1 MPREPAARLKRGAQ
15 KKGGQQWRTSSP
27 NPASEPKTQPV
38 WTSVR
43 SIVSIQRKAAPMTM
57 AARRSMRCLNC
68 ILTLPNVSIAAPVY
82 RFARCT
88 AIFPLED
95 LPEKWQAYTAINAS
109 YVVGGKFQPD
119 KFQI

>member
-1 MPREPAARLKRGAQ
+1 
-15 KKGGQQWRTSSP
+15 
-27 NPASEPKTQPV
+27 
-38 WTSVR
+38 
-43 SIVSIQRKAAPMTM
+43 MTM

-119 KFQI
+119 KFRIKRS